1 MGQQG
6 GVRAAW
12 ARPEVKRGGVALPQ
26 VERSGVALLWRRV
39 LLVASVLALAGCG
52 FELKRAPELHFN
64 TVQLSGF
71 RPRSALAEELR
82 ASIDASKSTQVVDS
96 AARAQVVFEAL
107 NEAREKSVVAST
119 ASGQVREMQLR
130 ARLSFRLRTVAGK
143 ELIPATEIVLN
154 RDMSYSESAALAKEH
169 EEQLL
174 YRAMQSDIVGQVM
187 RRLASVQVL

>member
-1 MGQQG
+1 MIH
-6 GVRAAW
+6 R
-12 ARPEVKRGGVALPQ
+12 RP
-26 VERSGVALLWRRV
+26 
-39 LLVASVLALAGCG
+39 LLVAMAASLTSCG
-52 FELKRAPELHFN
+52 FELKRAPDLRFN

-82 ASIDASKSTQVVDS
+82 ISINSSKSTQVVDS
-96 AARAQVVFEAL
+96 VSQAQVIFEAI

-119 ASGQVREMQLR
+119 AFGEVRELQLR
-130 ARLSFRLRTVAGK
+130 LRLTFRLRTVAGK

-154 RDMSYSESAALAKEH
+154 RDLSYSESAALAKEH

>member
-1 MGQQG
+1 MIH
-6 GVRAAW
+6 R
-12 ARPEVKRGGVALPQ
+12 RP
-26 VERSGVALLWRRV
+26 
-39 LLVASVLALAGCG
+39 LLVAMAASLTSCG
-52 FELKRAPELHFN
+52 FELKRAPDLRFN

-82 ASIDASKSTQVVDS
+82 ISINSSKSTQVVDS
-96 AARAQVVFEAL
+96 VSQAQVIFEAI

-119 ASGQVREMQLR
+119 AFGEVRELQLR
-130 ARLSFRLRTVAGK
+130 LRLNFRLRTVAGK

-154 RDMSYSESAALAKEH
+154 RDLSYSESAALAKEH

>member
-1 MGQQG
+1 MLH
-6 GVRAAW
+6 RRLLLAA
-12 ARPEVKRGGVALPQ
+12 AA
-26 VERSGVALLWRRV
+26 A
-39 LLVASVLALAGCG
+39 ALAGCG
-52 FELKRAPELHFN
+52 FELKRAPELRFN
-64 TVQLSGF
+64 TVQLTGF

-82 ASIDASKSTQVVDS
+82 VNINASKSTQVVDS
-96 AARAQVVFEAL
+96 VSQAQVIFEAI
-107 NEAREKSVVAST
+107 NEAREKGVVAST
-119 ASGQVREMQLR
+119 AAGQVREMQLR
-130 ARLSFRLRTVAGK
+130 TRLSFRLRTVAGK

>member
-1 MGQQG
+1 MLRR
-6 GVRAAW
+6 RA
-12 ARPEVKRGGVALPQ
+12 
-26 VERSGVALLWRRV
+26 
-39 LLVASVLALAGCG
+39 LLVASADTLAGCG
-52 FELKRAPELHFN
+52 FELKRAPALRFN

-82 ASIDASKSTQVVDS
+82 ISINSSKSTQVVDS
-96 AARAQVVFEAL
+96 VSQAQVIFEAI

-119 ASGQVREMQLR
+119 AFGEVRELQLR
-130 ARLSFRLRTVAGK
+130 LRLNFRLRTVAGK

-154 RDMSYSESAALAKEH
+154 RDLSYSESAALAKEH